1 MAGAEPQKDHD
12 LGKQL
17 LTRGW
22 MVRRIYNGHTT
33 VVPKSKQIWLDEA
46 DNDRL
51 RAQEKGRQTDGRLV
65 QAIH

>member
-12 LGKQL
+12 LANQL

-46 DNDRL
+46 DNM
-51 RAQEKGRQTDGRLV
+51 TD
-65 QAIH
+65 